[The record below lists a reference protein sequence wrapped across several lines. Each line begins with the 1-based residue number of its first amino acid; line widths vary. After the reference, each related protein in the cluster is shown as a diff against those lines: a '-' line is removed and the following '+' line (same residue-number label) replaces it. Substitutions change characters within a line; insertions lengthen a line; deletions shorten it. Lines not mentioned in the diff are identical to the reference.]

1 MKADEKMEKK
11 RPFAAHIRE
20 DGEVQTVAAHL
31 TNVAELAKTFAEPFG
46 AGDMAYQC
54 GLAHDIGKYSE
65 GFQRRIWDNG
75 EKVDHSTAGAQE
87 ILKLCGA
94 PAAYCIAGHHSGLMD
109 GGGKYDD
116 SGTAGTLYGRINKE
130 LSDGYKVYKD
140 EMRLQ
145 KPQLPKLQML
155 GRSGFTLSFFTRM
168 LFSCLVDADF
178 LDTEAFMQA
187 GQIRRGGWCGIAALS
202 QKLDDFISAKH
213 WLDAKGGLNGRRSEI
228 LKTCI
233 DAGEKSGTGLF
244 TLTVP
249 TGGGKTVSSLAFAL
263 HHAKKHGLRR
273 VIYVIPYCSI
283 IEQTADVFSGILG
296 EENVLAHY
304 SGAQY
309 DDQRDEGMSPKRLA
323 AENWDMP
330 VIVTTAVQFF
340 ESLFS
345 NRTSACRKLHSIAGS
360 VVIFDEAQTLPLP
373 YLKPCV
379 DAVAELAVN
388 YGATCVL
395 CTATQP
401 ALAKFFG
408 EYAPALAAREI
419 CPGTKA
425 LYSAFRR
432 VRYEQLGSMTDEDLA
447 HRLNAC
453 TQVLCVVSTRKQ
465 AGNVYGL
472 LRRDGSFHLSTL
484 MTPEH
489 RRSVLQE
496 VRDRLKDGRTCR
508 VVSTSLIEA
517 GVDVDFP
524 TVYRA
529 YAGLDSE
536 IQAGGRCNREN
547 RRPVQDSVVYLFKPE
562 EKYKLPG
569 SMKRPAEEAY
579 SVTRGREDIDSPE
592 AVTEYFKRLY
602 GDSGDAIDLKDI
614 VEGFEEGMRNHLSFP
629 FRTAAEKFCIIENN
643 TWTVLVPRDGRSREI
658 AALLGRPGF
667 KPGRGIYREMG
678 RYCVGIYEN
687 HFRELSPSL
696 HVIGEKLAVLTV
708 PELYDESTGLRFKND
723 GGYGLFE

>member
-1 MKADEKMEKK
+1 MENS

-20 DGEVQTVAAHL
+20 DGKIQTVAEHL
-31 TNVAELAKTFAEPFG
+31 NGVAKLAGEFAEPFG

-54 GLAHDIGKYSE
+54 GLAHDIGKYTA
-65 GFQRRIWDNG
+65 GFQRRIWESG
-75 EKVDHSTAGAQE
+75 EKVDHSTVGAQE

-109 GGGKYDD
+109 GGGKDD
-116 SGTAGTLYGRINKE
+116 KEAAGTLHGRINKE
-130 LSDGYKVYKD
+130 IGDEYKRYRKD
-140 EMRLQ
+140 VQLK
-145 KPQLPKLQML
+145 KPQPPKLQML
-155 GRSGFTLSFFTRM
+155 GQHGFTVSFFTRM

-178 LDTEAFMQA
+178 LDTEAFMQD
-187 GQIRRGGWCGIAALS
+187 GKVKRGGGDSIEILS
-202 QKLDDFISAKH
+202 QKLDDYIEARH
-213 WLDAKGGLNGRRSEI
+213 WLDAKEGLNGRRSKI
-228 LKTCI
+228 LKACI
-233 DAGEKSGTGLF
+233 NAGENQGKGMF

-263 HHAKKHGLRR
+263 HHAKKHDMKR

-296 EENVLAHY
+296 EKNVLAHY
-304 SGAQY
+304 SGAKY
-309 DDQRDEGMSPKRLA
+309 DDRDDNMSPQRLA

-345 NRTSACRKLHSIAGS
+345 NKTSACRKLHSIANS

-379 DAVAELAVN
+379 DAIAELAVN
-388 YGATCVL
+388 YGTTCVL

-401 ALAKFFG
+401 ALGKFFQ
-408 EYAPALAAREI
+408 EYAPALETREI
-419 CPGTKA
+419 CPDTLA
-425 LYSAFRR
+425 LYNAFRR
-432 VRYEQLGSMTDEDLA
+432 VRYEQLGDLSDNELVQ
-447 HRLNAC
+447 RLSGC
-453 TQVLCVVSTRKQ
+453 DQVLCIVSTKRQ
-465 AGNVYGL
+465 AKNVFDL
-472 LRRDGSFHLSTL
+472 LNREGSFHLSTL

-489 RRSVLQE
+489 RRAVLKE
-496 VRDRLKDGRTCR
+496 IRGRLKDGLPCR

-547 RRPVQDSVVYLFKPE
+547 RRSVQDSVVYLFKPE
-562 EKYKLPG
+562 SKYRLTA
-569 SMKRPAEEAY
+569 SMKRPMQEAL
-579 SVTRGREDIDSPE
+579 SVTRGREDMDSPE

-602 GDSGDAIDLKDI
+602 SDTGTAVDLKNI
-614 VEGFEEGMRNHLSFP
+614 VASFEDGGRNLSFP
-629 FRTAAEKFCIIENN
+629 FQTVARDFCIIENN
-643 TWTVLVPRDGRSREI
+643 TWTVLVPRDDRSRQI
-658 AALLGRPGF
+658 AALFDQPGF
-667 KPGRGIYREMG
+667 RPDRKIFREMG
-678 RYCVGIYEN
+678 QYCVSVYEN
-687 HFRELSPSL
+687 QFAELSPSL

-708 PELYDESTGLRFKND
+708 PDLYDKDTGLSLKND

>member
-1 MKADEKMEKK
+1 MEKK

-20 DGEVQTVAAHL
+20 DGTVQPVSVHL
-31 TNVAELAKTFAEPFG
+31 KNVAELAERFAEPFG

-65 GFQRRIWDNG
+65 GFQRRIWDGG

-87 ILKLCGA
+87 MLKLCGA

-109 GGGKYDD
+109 GGGRYDD
-116 SGTAGTLYGRINKE
+116 SAAGTLQGRINKK
-130 LSDGYKVYKD
+130 LDD
-140 EMRLQ
+140 EYGAYRDEVQLQ
-145 KPQLPKLQML
+145 RRRPPQLQML
-155 GRSGFTLSFFTRM
+155 GREGFTVSFFTRM

-178 LDTEAFMQA
+178 LDTEAFMRA
-187 GQIRRGGWCGIAALS
+187 GQVERGGGCSIETLT
-202 QKLDDFISAKH
+202 QKLDGFINAKR
-213 WLDAKGGLNGRRSEI
+213 WLGAKDGLNGRRSEI

-233 DAGEKSGTGLF
+233 DTGERSEKGLF

-263 HHAKKHGLRR
+263 HHARRHGMKR

-309 DDQRDEGMSPKRLA
+309 DDDRNEEMAPKRLA

-330 VIVTTAVQFF
+330 VVVTTAVQFF

-345 NRTSACRKLHSIAGS
+345 NRASACRKLHSIADS

-373 YLKPCV
+373 YLRPCV
-379 DAVAELAVN
+379 DAIAELAVN
-388 YGATCVL
+388 CGASCVL

-401 ALAKFFG
+401 ALGKFFA
-408 EYAPALAAREI
+408 EYAPALAAKEI
-419 CPGTKA
+419 CPDTQA
-425 LYSAFRR
+425 LYRAFRR
-432 VRYEQLGSMTDEDLA
+432 VRYEQLGSLTDDELA
-447 HRLNAC
+447 QRLNGC
-453 TQVLCVVSTRKQ
+453 SQVLCIVSTRKQ
-465 AGNVYGL
+465 ARNVYGL
-472 LRRDGSFHLSTL
+472 LKPEGSFHLSTL

-489 RRSVLQE
+489 RRSVLKE
-496 VRDRLKDGRTCR
+496 VRDRLKDGRPCR

-547 RRPVQDSVVYLFKPE
+547 RHTVRESVVYLFKPE
-562 EKYKLPG
+562 SKYKLPS
-569 SMKRPAEEAY
+569 SMKRPAEESY
-579 SVTRGREDIDSPE
+579 SVTRGREDIDSPQ
-592 AVTEYFKRLY
+592 AVTEYFNRLY
-602 GDSGDAIDLKDI
+602 GDSGGAVDLKDI
-614 VEGFEEGMRNHLSFP
+614 VKSFEEGRENHWSFP
-629 FRTAAEKFCIIENN
+629 FKTAAEKFCIIENN
-643 TWTVLVPRDGRSREI
+643 TWTVLVPRDDRSREI
-658 AALLGRPGF
+658 AALFGRPDF
-667 KPGRGIYREMG
+667 RPGRAIFREMG
-678 RYCVGIYEN
+678 QHCVSIYER
-687 HFRELSPSL
+687 HFQELSPSL
-696 HVIGEKLAVLTV
+696 HVVGEKLALLTV
-708 PELYDESTGLRFKND
+708 PELYDQNTGLRFEND
-723 GGYGLFE
+723 GGYGVFIGE

>member
-1 MKADEKMEKK
+1 MDKG
-11 RPFAAHIRE
+11 RLFAAHIRE
-20 DGEVQTVAAHL
+20 DGTVQTIAIHL
-31 TNVAELAKTFAEPFG
+31 KNVAELTKKFAEPFG

-54 GLAHDIGKYSE
+54 GLAHDIGKYFE
-65 GFQRRIWDNG
+65 GFQRRIWNNG

-87 ILKLCGA
+87 IIKLCGV

-116 SGTAGTLYGRINKE
+116 SETAGTLYGRINKKLNDE
-130 LSDGYKVYKD
+130 YKAYRNEVQ
-140 EMRLQ
+140 LQ

-155 GRSGFTLSFFTRM
+155 GQRGFTISFFTRM

-187 GQIRRGGWCGIAALS
+187 DTVRYNGGRSIETLV
-202 QKLDDFISAKH
+202 QKLDNFINAKH
-213 WLDAKGGLNGRRSEI
+213 WLDAKDGLNGRRSGI

-233 DAGEKSGTGLF
+233 DTGEKSEKGLF
-244 TLTVP
+244 ILTVP

-263 HHAKKHGLRR
+263 HHAKKHGMKR

-283 IEQTADVFSGILG
+283 IEQTTDIFSGILG
-296 EENVLAHY
+296 GENVLAHY
-304 SGAQY
+304 SGAKY
-309 DDQRDEGMSPKRLA
+309 DDDRNEEMSLKRLA
-323 AENWDMP
+323 TENWDMP
-330 VIVTTAVQFF
+330 VIVTTAVRFF

-345 NRTSACRKLHSIAGS
+345 NRTSACRKLHNIANS

-373 YLKPCV
+373 YLRPCV
-379 DAVAELAVN
+379 DAIAELAVN
-388 YGATCVL
+388 YGTTCVL

-401 ALAKFFG
+401 ALGKFLG
-408 EYAPALAAREI
+408 EYAPALAAKEI
-419 CPGTKA
+419 CPDTRS

-432 VRYEQLGSMTDEDLA
+432 VRYEQLGSLTDDELA
-447 HRLNAC
+447 QRLNKSS
-453 TQVLCVVSTRKQ
+453 QVLCIVSTRKQ
-465 AGNVYGL
+465 AKNVFGL
-472 LRRDGSFHLSTL
+472 LKPEGSFHLSTL

-489 RRSVLQE
+489 RRYVLNE
-496 VRDRLKDGRTCR
+496 VRKCLKNGRSCR

-547 RRPVQDSVVYLFKPE
+547 RRAVQDSVVYLFKPE
-562 EKYKLPG
+562 SKYKLLS

-579 SVTRGREDIDSPE
+579 SVTRGRKDIDLPE
-592 AVTEYFKRLY
+592 VITEYFKRLY
-602 GDSGDAIDLKDI
+602 SDSGNEVDLKDI
-614 VEGFEEGMRNHLSFP
+614 VKSFEEGMQNNLSFP

-643 TWTVLVPRDGRSREI
+643 TWTVLVPRGDRSRKI
-658 AALLGRPGF
+658 AAMFDQPGF
-667 KPGRGIYREMG
+667 QPNREIFREMG
-678 RYCVGIYEN
+678 QYCVSIYEN
-687 HFRELSPSL
+687 HVKELSPSL

-708 PELYDESTGLRFKND
+708 PDLYDQNTGLSFENG
-723 GGYGLFE
+723 GGYGLFMET